1 MDTQLTQQKQYHL
14 IGIGGIGMSALAY
27 LLLSRGI
34 KVSGSDCKVS
44 KTTEAL
50 KSAGAEIFISH
61 APANIDGAERIIY
74 SSAIKE
80 DNPEFQEAVRRGV
93 RLIKRAEALVDLM
106 ADKTVITVTGSH
118 GKTTTSSLVSY
129 LLLEAG
135 LSPTIAVGG
144 IVKNIDTNATFGK
157 GDFFVAEADESD
169 GTFLYYKP
177 HYSII
182 TNIDREHLD
191 YYRDFPH
198 IIDAYGAFM
207 ERTRADGLLLCCYD
221 DDNLRRLAAGYK
233 NKYISFG
240 LNEQADIHP
249 RNIVLKDLT
258 SSFDCYY
265 NNSSL
270 GRMHLALGGLHNISN
285 SLSVIAL
292 GLHLGIGIDVIKKV
306 LAQYQ
311 GACRRQ
317 EVRFQGDGYLVIDDY
332 AHHPTEIKATL
343 AAIAALPRKRIIAV
357 FQPHR
362 YSRTQLLM
370 DEFCASFDGADY
382 VIITDIYA
390 ASESPREGVEAPVLC
405 DKMKKR
411 YPDKLVCF
419 VPKNQI
425 VGHLLKMRAVGDLV
439 IMLGAGDIIK
449 VCDELVEE
457 LKRKH

>member
-1 MDTQLTQQKQYHL
+1 MDKQLTLQKQYHL
-14 IGIGGIGMSALAY
+14 IGIGGIGMSAIAH

-44 KTTEAL
+44 KTTDAL
-50 KSAGAEIFISH
+50 KKSGAEIFIGHS
-61 APANIDGAERIIY
+61 PGNIDGAERIIY

-80 DNPEFQEAVRRGV
+80 DNPEFQEATRRGV
-93 RLIKRAEALVDLM
+93 SLIKRAQALVELM
-106 ADKTVITVTGSH
+106 EDKTVITVAGSH

-135 LSPTIAVGG
+135 LFPTIAVGG
-144 IVKNIDTNATFGK
+144 IVKNIDTNASFGK

-177 HYSII
+177 RYSII

-198 IIDAYGAFM
+198 IIGAYKDFM
-207 ERTRADGLLLCCYD
+207 ERTRPEGLLLCCYD

-233 NKYISFG
+233 NKCVLFG
-240 LNEQADIHP
+240 LNENADIYP
-249 RNIVLKDLT
+249 RNIVFKDLT

-270 GRMHLALGGLHNISN
+270 GRIDLALGGMHNISN

-292 GLHLGIGIDVIKKV
+292 GLHLGIGIEVIKNA
-306 LAQYQ
+306 LARYK

-317 EVRFQGDGYLVIDDY
+317 EVKFQGDGCLVIDDY

-343 AAIAALPRKRIIAV
+343 SAMQVLPRERIIAV

-362 YSRTQLLM
+362 YSRTELLM
-370 DEFCASFDGADY
+370 DDFSASFDGADY
-382 VIITDIYA
+382 VVITDIYA
-390 ASESPREGVEAPVLC
+390 ASEASREGVDAAVMC
-405 DKMKKR
+405 DKIKKR
-411 YPDKLVCF
+411 YPDKQVHF

-425 VGHLLKMRAVGDLV
+425 VGHLLNMRAAGDL
-439 IMLGAGDIIK
+439 IITLGAGDITK